1 MWPGRPPARASTSRT
16 AASIRSHGPSSTA
29 GSRLPCTPRSSPTA
43 AQPASS
49 GMRQSRPITS
59 PPVAAMS
66 ASSVDVPVPK
76 WIVGTPASR
85 SAVEDPRRPRRDELG
100 VVGRREVPDPRV
112 EQLHEVG
119 ARARLRERV
128 RRERVGELV
137 EQRAPDLGLGVH
149 QRLRHRE
156 LARRLALDEVA
167 RDGERPAEEA
177 DDRLLGRELA
187 AHDADR
193 LEDRRERLLRV
204 GHAQLLDRG
213 ERAHRLGDRPGRRP
227 RPARRRGPSRRPG
240 S

>member
-1 MWPGRPPARASTSRT
+1 
-16 AASIRSHGPSSTA
+16 
-29 GSRLPCTPRSSPTA
+29 
-43 AQPASS
+43 
-49 GMRQSRPITS
+49 MRQSSPITS
-59 PPVAAMS
+59 PPAAAMS
-66 ASSVDVPVPK
+66 ASSVDGAGAEVDRRHARV
-76 WIVGTPASR
+76 AQR
-85 SAVEDPRRPRRDELG
+85 VEHAPRPRRDELG

-112 EQLHEVG
+112 EELHEVG
-119 ARARLRERV
+119 ARARLRHRV

-149 QRLRHRE
+149 QRLRHGE

-167 RDGERPAEEA
+167 GDGERPAEEA

-204 GHAQLLDRG
+204 GHAQPLDRG
-213 ERAHRLGDRPGRRP
+213 ERAHRLGDDRADALDQLDVEAHRE
-227 RPARRRGPSRRPG
+227 RPG